1 MFVPLTATRNYLR
14 EKGLNALVVPTGD
27 PHASEYPS
35 SHWEL
40 RKALCPFTGSA
51 GTLVITET
59 TALLWTD
66 SRYWEQAKRE
76 LADSGFF
83 LKEDGA
89 PGVESPEVWIRKN
102 LPYASQ
108 IGIDGSTT
116 PLTRF
121 EAIQKELLAQKMTL
135 TDVSDSVYDL
145 WVNRP
150 EISKRPVLSFTNA
163 QKSRKEKLKAVSDAL
178 NCIGADAV
186 LLTKLDDIAWLTN
199 LRGADV
205 LYTPVFLGFM
215 LVTHTSATLFIDSK
229 KIGPLTRLALKAD
242 GIDCVEY
249 DALESTLSLFSTDL
263 KLLIDAKEVNAH
275 LYTKALS
282 RLNLVKDANPVA
294 TLKTRKTPE
303 EIASIRQAMR
313 FEGVAL
319 VKLFMWIEKSLAEN
333 KALTEYDV
341 AEKLRSL
348 RLEEPTCVDL
358 SFETIAA
365 VGENAALCHYAPT
378 KEMSSPLKLGT
389 MLLLDSGGQYFDG
402 TTDITRTIALGVV
415 PEAMKRDYTA
425 VLRGHIAFSSARFP
439 NGLHA
444 GRLDSFARAP
454 LWENGIDYGHSTG
467 HGVGF
472 FLSVHEA
479 PLSSS
484 PRTPA
489 TEATKLVEGV
499 VLSDEPGVYRA
510 GLWGVRIENLVSAT
524 RFNETDFLTFEPL
537 SLCPYDRHLIEV
549 ERLSSFERQ
558 WINDYHAYVFEKLSP
573 GLDSEASEWLKKAT
587 APL

>member
-14 EKGLNALVVPTGD
+14 EKGLNALIVPTGD

-59 TALLWTD
+59 AALIWTD

-76 LADSGFF
+76 LADSGFL

-89 PGVESPEVWIRKN
+89 SGVESPEVWLRKN
-102 LPYASQ
+102 LPPTSR

-116 PLTRF
+116 PLMRF
-121 EAIQKELLAQKMTL
+121 ERIQKEIATQKMTL
-135 TDVSDSVYDL
+135 TDVSDSVYAL
-145 WVNRP
+145 WSERP
-150 EISKRPVLSFTNA
+150 EISMRPVLSFTNA
-163 QKSRKEKLKAVSDAL
+163 QKPRKEKLKAVCDAL
-178 NCIGADAV
+178 DCLGADAV

-205 LYTPVFLGFM
+205 LYTPVFLAYM
-215 LVTHTSATLFIDSK
+215 LITHTSATLFIDSK
-229 KIGPLTRLALKAD
+229 KMGTLTRLTLQAD
-242 GIDCVEY
+242 GIDCEEY
-249 DALESTLSLFSTDL
+249 DALDCTLSHFPSDL
-263 KLLIDAKEVNAH
+263 KLLIDPKEINAH
-275 LYTKALS
+275 LYTSALS
-282 RLNLVKDANPVA
+282 QLNLVKDTNPVA
-294 TLKTRKTPE
+294 TLKTRKSPE
-303 EIASIRQAMR
+303 EIASIRKAMR
-313 FEGVAL
+313 YEGLAL
-319 VKLFMWIEKSLAEN
+319 VKLFMWIEESLAQN
-333 KALTEYDV
+333 QTLTEYDV
-341 AEKLRSL
+341 AEKLRAL
-348 RLEEPTCVDL
+348 RLEEPTCIDL

-378 KEMSSPLKLGT
+378 KEKSAQLQPGT

-402 TTDITRTIALGVV
+402 TTDITRTIALGEV
-415 PEAMKRDYTA
+415 PEAMKQDYTA
-425 VLRGHIAFSSARFP
+425 VLRGHVAFSSSRFP
-439 NGLHA
+439 NGLNA

-484 PRTPA
+484 PRTPL

-510 GLWGVRIENLVSAT
+510 GLWGVRIENLVSPS

-537 SLCPYDRHLIEV
+537 SLCPYDRNLIV
-549 ERLSSFERQ
+549 VDRLSPFERQ
-558 WINDYHAYVFEKLSP
+558 WINNYHAYVFETLSP
-573 GLDSEASEWLKKAT
+573 FLDSKSCAWLKNAT

>member
-1 MFVPLTATRNYLR
+1 MFVPLTATRNYMR

-35 SHWEL
+35 SHWQL

-51 GTLVITET
+51 GTLVITEHV
-59 TALLWTD
+59 ALLWTD

-76 LADSGFF
+76 LNDTGFL

-89 PGVESPEVWIRKN
+89 PTVESPEVWLRKN
-102 LPYASQ
+102 LLEGAR
-108 IGIDGSTT
+108 IGIDGAST
-116 PLTRF
+116 PLARF
-121 EAIQKELLAQKMTL
+121 EAIQKELATKKMTL
-135 TDVSDSVYDL
+135 TDVSDTVYNL
-145 WVNRP
+145 WSERP
-150 EISKRPVLSFTNA
+150 AISKRPVLSFTHC
-163 QKSRKEKLKAVSDAL
+163 QKSRKEKLKAVYEAL
-178 NCIGADAV
+178 DCAGADAI

-205 LYTPVFLGFM
+205 LYTPVFLAFM
-215 LVTHTSATLFIDSK
+215 LVTHTSATLFIDSQK
-229 KIGPLTRLALKAD
+229 MGSATRFALKAD
-242 GIDCVEY
+242 GIECEEY
-249 DALESTLSLFSTDL
+249 EALDASLLSFSNEL
-263 KLLIDAKEVNAH
+263 KLLIDPKEVNAH
-275 LYTKALS
+275 LYSKALS
-282 RLNLVKDANPVA
+282 RLNLLKDTNPVA

-303 EIASIRQAMR
+303 EIASIREAMR

-319 VKLFMWIEKSLAEN
+319 VKLFMWIEKKFSEN
-333 KALTEYDV
+333 YPLTEYDV
-341 AEKLRSL
+341 AEKLRAL

-365 VGENAALCHYAPT
+365 CGANAALCHYAPT
-378 KEMSSPLKLGT
+378 KEEFSELKLGT
-389 MLLLDSGGQYFDG
+389 MLLLDSGGQYFGG
-402 TTDITRTIALGVV
+402 TTDITRTIALGAT
-415 PEAMKRDYTA
+415 PEAMRNDYTA

-454 LWENGIDYGHSTG
+454 LWESGLDFGHSTG

-489 TEATKLVEGV
+489 VEGTKLVEGV

-510 GLWGVRIENLVSAT
+510 GLWGVRIENLVT
-524 RFNETDFLTFEPL
+524 PCHFNETDFLTFEPL
-537 SLCPYDRHLIEV
+537 SLCPFDRSLIVIEK
-549 ERLSSFERQ
+549 LTAFERQ
-558 WINDYHAYVFEKLSP
+558 WINDYHAYVFERLSP
-573 GLDSEASEWLKKAT
+573 LLDREACEWLRKAT
-587 APL
+587 EPL

>member
-1 MFVPLTATRNYLR
+1 MFVPLNATRNYLR
-14 EKGLNALVVPTGD
+14 EKGLNALIVPTGD

-35 SHWEL
+35 SHWQL

-51 GTLVITET
+51 GTLVITEF
-59 TALLWTD
+59 AAFLWTD

-76 LADSGFF
+76 LADSGFL

-89 PGVESPEVWIRKN
+89 TGVESPEIWIRKN
-102 LPYASQ
+102 LAPASR
-108 IGIDGSTT
+108 IGIDGTT
-116 PLTRF
+116 TSLTRF
-121 EAIQKELLAQKMTL
+121 EAIQKELATQKMTL
-135 TDVSDSVYDL
+135 SDVSDTVYAL
-145 WVNRP
+145 WSIRP
-150 EISKRPVLSFTNA
+150 EISAKPVLSYTQA
-163 QKSRKEKLKAVSDAL
+163 QKPRKEKLKMLSEALDCARADAL
-178 NCIGADAV
+178 

-205 LYTPVFLGFM
+205 LYTPVFLAYM

-229 KIGPLTRLALKAD
+229 KLGSLTRLALKAD
-242 GIDCVEY
+242 GIDCEEY
-249 DALESTLSLFSTDL
+249 DALEFFLSRFSRDL
-263 KLLIDAKEVNAH
+263 KLLIDPKEVNAH
-275 LYTKALS
+275 LYSKALS
-282 RLNLVKDANPVA
+282 QLNLLKDANPVA
-294 TLKTRKTPE
+294 KLKSRKTPE

-319 VKLFMWIEKSLAEN
+319 VKLFMWIEKGLAEN
-333 KALTEYDV
+333 QRLTEYDV
-341 AEKLRSL
+341 AEKLRAL
-348 RLEEPTCVDL
+348 RFEEPSCVDL

-365 VGENAALCHYAPT
+365 LGENAALCHYAPS
-378 KEMSSPLKLGT
+378 KEMSSELKRGT
-389 MLLLDSGGQYFDG
+389 MLLLDSGGQYFGG
-402 TTDITRTIALGVV
+402 TTDITRTIALGAV
-415 PEAMKRDYTA
+415 PDAMRNDYTA
-425 VLRGHIAFSSARFP
+425 VLRGHIAFSSVRFP

-444 GRLDSFARAP
+444 GRLDSFAREP
-454 LWENGIDYGHSTG
+454 LWENGLDYGHSTG

-510 GLWGVRIENLVSAT
+510 GLWGVRIENLVT
-524 RFNETDFLTFEPL
+524 PCRFNETDFLTFEPL
-537 SLCPYDRHLIEV
+537 SLCPYDRSLIV
-549 ERLSSFERQ
+549 VDRLSTFERQ
-558 WINDYHAYVFEKLSP
+558 WIDNYHAYVFEKLSP
-573 GLDSEASEWLKKAT
+573 LLDSEACEWLKKAT

>member
-1 MFVPLTATRNYLR
+1 MFVPLNATRNYMR
-14 EKGLNALVVPTGD
+14 EKGLNALIVPTGD

-35 SHWEL
+35 SHWQL

-51 GTLVITET
+51 GTLVITEF
-59 TALLWTD
+59 AAFLWTD

-76 LADSGFF
+76 LADSGFL

-89 PGVESPEVWIRKN
+89 TGVESPEVWIRKN
-102 LPYASQ
+102 LAPASR
-108 IGIDGSTT
+108 IGIDGTTT
-116 PLTRF
+116 PLIRF
-121 EAIQKELLAQKMTL
+121 EKIQKELATKMMTL
-135 TDVSDSVYDL
+135 TDVSDTVYAL
-145 WVNRP
+145 WTNRP
-150 EISKRPVLSFTNA
+150 EISAKPVLSYTQA
-163 QKSRKEKLKAVSDAL
+163 QKPRREKLRMLSEALDCADADAL
-178 NCIGADAV
+178 

-205 LYTPVFLGFM
+205 LYTPVFLAYM

-229 KIGPLTRLALKAD
+229 KLGSLTRLALKAD
-242 GIDCVEY
+242 GIDCEEY
-249 DALESTLSLFSTDL
+249 DALESSLSHFSNNL
-263 KLLIDAKEVNAH
+263 KLLIDPKEVNAH
-275 LYTKALS
+275 LYSKALS
-282 RLNLVKDANPVA
+282 KLNLLKDANPVA
-294 TLKTRKTPE
+294 RLKSRKTPE

-319 VKLFMWIEKSLAEN
+319 VKLFMWIEKGLAQN
-333 KALTEYDV
+333 QRLTEYDV
-341 AEKLRSL
+341 AEKLRAL

-365 VGENAALCHYAPT
+365 LGENAALCHYAPT
-378 KEMSSPLKLGT
+378 KEMFSELRRGT
-389 MLLLDSGGQYFDG
+389 MLLLDSGGQYLEG
-402 TTDITRTIALGVV
+402 TTDITRTIALGEV
-415 PEAMKRDYTA
+415 PDAMRNDYTA
-425 VLRGHIAFSSARFP
+425 VLRGHIAFSSVRFP

-444 GRLDSFARAP
+444 GRLDSFAREP
-454 LWENGIDYGHSTG
+454 LWENGLDYGHSTG

-499 VLSDEPGVYRA
+499 VLSDEPGVYRS
-510 GLWGVRIENLVSAT
+510 GLWGVRIENLVT
-524 RFNETDFLTFEPL
+524 PCRFNETDFLTFEPL
-537 SLCPYDRHLIEV
+537 SLCPYDRSLIAV
-549 ERLSSFERQ
+549 DRLSTFERQ
-558 WINDYHAYVFEKLSP
+558 WIDNYHAYVFEKLSP
-573 GLDSEASEWLKKAT
+573 LLDSEACEWLKKAT

>member
-1 MFVPLTATRNYLR
+1 MFVPLTATRNYMR

-51 GTLVITET
+51 GTLVITEE

-116 PLTRF
+116 PLMRF
-121 EAIQKELLAQKMTL
+121 EAIEKELAAQKMAL
-135 TDVSDSVYDL
+135 TDVSDSIYAL
-145 WVNRP
+145 WSERP
-150 EISKRPVLSFTNA
+150 EIAKTPVLSFTHA
-163 QKSRKEKLKAVSDAL
+163 QKGRKEKLKAVSDAL
-178 NCIGADAV
+178 NCIGADAL

-205 LYTPVFLGFM
+205 LYTPVFLAYM

-229 KIGPLTRLALKAD
+229 KMGALTRFALKAD
-242 GIDCVEY
+242 GIDCEEY
-249 DALESTLSLFSTDL
+249 DALESVLSHFSCDL

-275 LYTKALS
+275 LYAKALTK
-282 RLNLVKDANPVA
+282 LNLIKDANPVA

-303 EIASIRQAMR
+303 EIASIRQAMQ

-333 KALTEYDV
+333 KTLTEYDV

-378 KEMSSPLKLGT
+378 KEKSSLLKLGT
-389 MLLLDSGGQYFDG
+389 MLLLD
-402 TTDITRTIALGVV
+402 V

-444 GRLDSFARAP
+444 ARLDSLARAP

-489 TEATKLVEGV
+489 AEATKLVEGV

-510 GLWGVRIENLVSAT
+510 GLWGVRIENLVTAT
-524 RFNETDFLTFEPL
+524 HFNETDFLTFEPL
-537 SLCPYDRHLIEV
+537 SLCPYDRHLIDV

-558 WINDYHAYVFEKLSP
+558 WINDYHAYVFEKLTP